1 MTVSDETSVKAAA
14 LARSTAQFK
23 RVLRPN
29 NGTVEMHG

>member
-1 MTVSDETSVKAAA
+1 MTWIRRNLSEGVCVISSI
-14 LARSTAQFK
+14 AQLE